1 MAFECHNIVHRFDF
15 FCLCEV
21 DNVMISIMKQ
31 KEKKKRKKRKRKRKR
46 KRKKKRRIVQIRSN
60 KLSKIRQHNR
70 VEYSMIPFNV
80 I

>member
-1 MAFECHNIVHRFDF
+1 MAFECHKIVHRFDF

-21 DNVMISIMKQ
+21 DYAMISIVQQ
-31 KEKKKRKKRKRKRKR
+31 KEKKKRKKR

-60 KLSKIRQHNR
+60 KINKIRQHNK
-70 VEYSMIPFNV
+70 VEYSMILFNV